1 MQLGKDVGSLK
12 AATTGRMSWPDCLA
26 VMLSVGGPVMKILI
40 AYDGSECAEAA
51 IADLQ
56 WAGLP
61 REAEARIISVSEMV
75 LPPPMSYTL
84 PSAGAIELQKMFES
98 NALRQAQEA
107 GKRVQS
113 IFPDWAVGV
122 EAHPGSPA
130 SAIIALADDWQPDL
144 IVVGSHGRSRLGR
157 FVLGSVS
164 QTVLNEAHC
173 SVRVARGPAADGT
186 EEESGPVR
194 ILVGIDGS
202 EISDAAVAVI
212 AARNWPAGTQVRI
225 LNADFNITPMGSEY
239 VLAAISQ
246 WIAEERARVARS
258 VETARRKVEAAG
270 LEAQVVTRPGEPKE
284 LLLEEIDI
292 WKPDTIFLG
301 ARNLTRG
308 GRLRLGS
315 VSSAIAARAHC
326 SVEVVRLA
334 TTSR

>member
-1 MQLGKDVGSLK
+1 
-12 AATTGRMSWPDCLA
+12 
-26 VMLSVGGPVMKILI
+26 MKILI
-40 AYDGSECAEAA
+40 AYDGSECADAA

-56 WAGLP
+56 RAGLP

-75 LPPPMSYTL
+75 LPPPMSYTM
-84 PSAGAIELQKMFES
+84 PSAGAIELQKMFEH
-98 NALRQAQEA
+98 NALRLAQEA

-113 IFPDWAVGV
+113 IFPDWVVDV

-130 SAIIALADDWQPDL
+130 GAIIALADQWHPDL
-144 IVVGSHGRSRLGR
+144 VVVGSHGRSGLGR
-157 FVLGSVS
+157 FILGSVS

-173 SVRVARGPAADGT
+173 SVRVARGPVPAGG

-194 ILVGIDGS
+194 ILLGIDGS
-202 EISDAAVAVI
+202 EISDAAVAVV
-212 AARNWPAGTQVRI
+212 AGRNWPAGTQVRI
-225 LNADFNITPMGSEY
+225 INADFNVSPMGSEY
-239 VLAAISQ
+239 VLAAILK

-258 VETARRKVEAAG
+258 VEMARKEIEAAG
-270 LEAQVVTRPGEPKE
+270 LEVQVVTRPGDPKE
-284 LLLEEIDI
+284 LLLEEVDI

-326 SVEVVRLA
+326 SVEIVRLPIA
-334 TTSR
+334 GH

>member
-1 MQLGKDVGSLK
+1 
-12 AATTGRMSWPDCLA
+12 
-26 VMLSVGGPVMKILI
+26 
-40 AYDGSECAEAA
+40 
-51 IADLQ
+51 
-56 WAGLP
+56 
-61 REAEARIISVSEMV
+61 
-75 LPPPMSYTL
+75 
-84 PSAGAIELQKMFES
+84 
-98 NALRQAQEA
+98 
-107 GKRVQS
+107 
-113 IFPDWAVGV
+113 
-122 EAHPGSPA
+122 
-130 SAIIALADDWQPDL
+130 
-144 IVVGSHGRSRLGR
+144 
-157 FVLGSVS
+157 
-164 QTVLNEAHC
+164 
-173 SVRVARGPAADGT
+173 
-186 EEESGPVR
+186 
-194 ILVGIDGS
+194 
-202 EISDAAVAVI
+202 
-212 AARNWPAGTQVRI
+212 VRI